1 MKDFWLS
8 CGHHLLDRDQC
19 GRLGVTDEFM
29 KAYFARPE
37 LVPPADACVVERTLY
52 RTLSSDPWRPVAVVE
67 IDAIAEADA
76 RENWH
81 SVIVLRDS
89 LASHRTLEATYVAL
103 VREGVRL
110 PPIFLDQL
118 AHLILRNALDQCR
131 DPYML
136 RAAEL
141 FFRRQRVTV
150 YDGSLLA
157 ADAEQIDTSAPAAS
171 PLAAMFA
178 LQAEPE
184 VEVLCDYNAVHYWQR
199 SDRFDLAL
207 DLTAGRRGLA
217 ALGNVIAC
225 WVLHMLDIDVF
236 VEPLTELRD
245 VTLTWYVGLDSD
257 GTRIG
262 DALWHGTTIDEA
274 TRARVVGLFRL
285 MFRDAGVVIDRMA
298 GEPVYL
304 ILSATPDNIL
314 RVKPQNL
321 LTGLPIRY
329 QESVQ

>member
-1 MKDFWLS
+1 MNDFWLS
-8 CGHHLLDRDQC
+8 CGHHLLERDQR
-19 GRLGVTDEFM
+19 GRLYVTEEFL
-29 KAYFARPE
+29 KAYLARPE
-37 LVPPADACVVERTLY
+37 LVPPGDACVAERTLY
-52 RTLSSDPWRPVAVVE
+52 TALSSDPWRPVASAE
-67 IDAIAEADA
+67 INAIAEADA
-76 RENWH
+76 RENWQLM
-81 SVIVLRDS
+81 IALRDR

-103 VREGVRL
+103 ARDDVRL
-110 PPIFLDQL
+110 SPLFLDQL
-118 AHLILRNALDQCR
+118 AHLILRNALDRCG

-141 FFRRQRVTV
+141 FFRQQRVTV

-157 ADAEQIDTSAPAAS
+157 ADAEQINNGALVTS
-171 PLAAMFA
+171 PLAAMFG
-178 LQAEPE
+178 LITEPG
-184 VEVLCDYNAVHYWQR
+184 VEVLCDDNATHYWRR

-207 DLTAGRRGLA
+207 DLTTGRRGLA
-217 ALGNVIAC
+217 ALGSVIAC
-225 WVLHMLDIDVF
+225 WIKHMLDIDVV

-245 VTLTWYVGLDSD
+245 VALTWYVGLDAD

-274 TRARVVGLFRL
+274 TRARLVGLFRL

-304 ILSATPDNIL
+304 ILAVTPDNVL

-329 QESVQ
+329 QEAVQ

>member
-1 MKDFWLS
+1 MNDFWLS
-8 CGHHLLDRDQC
+8 CGHHLLDRDRR
-19 GRLGVTDEFM
+19 GRLSVTDEFL

-37 LVPPADACVVERTLY
+37 LVPPADACMIERTLY
-52 RTLSSDPWRPVAVVE
+52 QALSSDPWRPIASAE
-67 IDAIAEADA
+67 IEAIAEADA
-76 RENWH
+76 RENWQLM
-81 SVIVLRDS
+81 IALRDR
-89 LASHRTLEATYVAL
+89 LASHRTLEATYIAL
-103 VREGVRL
+103 AREGIRL
-110 PPIFLDQL
+110 PPLFLDQL
-118 AHLILRNALDQCR
+118 THIILRSSLDECH
-131 DPYML
+131 DPYVL

-141 FFRRQRVTV
+141 FFRRQRMTH

-157 ADAEQIDTSAPAAS
+157 ADAEQIDANAAAAS

-178 LQAEPE
+178 LETEPA
-184 VEVLCDYNAVHYWQR
+184 VEVLCDNNAAHYWRR

-217 ALGNVIAC
+217 ALGIVIAS
-225 WVLHMLDIDVF
+225 WIKHLLDIDVV

-245 VTLTWYVGLDSD
+245 VALAWYVGLDAD

-285 MFRDAGVVIDRMA
+285 MFQDAGVVIDRMA

-304 ILSATPDNIL
+304 ILAATPDNVL
-314 RVKPQNL
+314 RIKPQNL

-329 QESVQ
+329 QESMQ

>member
-1 MKDFWLS
+1 M
-8 CGHHLLDRDQC
+8 
-19 GRLGVTDEFM
+19 
-29 KAYFARPE
+29 
-37 LVPPADACVVERTLY
+37 
-52 RTLSSDPWRPVAVVE
+52 
-67 IDAIAEADA
+67 IA
-76 RENWH
+76 
-81 SVIVLRDS
+81 LRDR
-89 LASHRTLEATYVAL
+89 LASHRTLEATYVTLA
-103 VREGVRL
+103 REGVRL
-110 PPIFLDQL
+110 PPLFLDQL
-118 AHLILRNALDQCR
+118 AHLILRNALDECH
-131 DPYML
+131 DPYVL

-141 FFRRQRVTV
+141 FFRQQRVTV

-157 ADAEQIDTSAPAAS
+157 ADGEQIDTSLPAAS

-178 LQAEPE
+178 LEDDPE
-184 VEVLCDYNAVHYWQR
+184 VEVLCDNNAAHYWRR

-217 ALGNVIAC
+217 AFGSVIAR
-225 WVLHMLDIDVF
+225 WIKHMLDIDVA

-245 VTLTWYVGLDSD
+245 VALTWYVGLDSE

-262 DALWHGTTIDEA
+262 DALWHGKPIDDA

-285 MFRDAGVVIDRMA
+285 MFRDAGVVIERMA

-304 ILSATPDNIL
+304 ILASTPDNIL